1 MSAFGSGT
9 VYAAAWSEPAMLRIR
24 RQLAMSNSAVMQR
37 ASLWQAAALLNYIDE
52 PDCSPNP
59 FDIMAIYALYQ
70 MP

>member
-1 MSAFGSGT
+1 
-9 VYAAAWSEPAMLRIR
+9 
-24 RQLAMSNSAVMQR
+24 MSNSAVMQR